1 MNLDNLKKL
10 VDEAGERTQ
19 KRVNTDLEIQKL
31 LKERNK
37 FIKRA
42 NEIGETIQ
50 NRQNNIFIEEL
61 TKALVL
67 VSTGVNSAC
76 PMPTEVTV

>member
-19 KRVNTDLEIQKL
+19 KRVSTDAQIQGL

-42 NEIGETIQ
+42 NEIGQAIQ
-50 NRQNNIFIEEL
+50 SRQNIIFIEEL
-61 TKALVL
+61 AKALEAVADEKGH
-67 VSTGVNSAC
+67 STNK
-76 PMPTEVTV
+76 

>member
-1 MNLDNLKKL
+1 LDNLKKL

-19 KRVNTDLEIQKL
+19 RRVSTDAEIQRLIK
-31 LKERNK
+31 KRNK

-42 NEIGETIQ
+42 NEVGETIQ

-61 TKALVL
+61 TKALKAVL
-67 VSTGVNSAC
+67 N
-76 PMPTEVTV
+76 EKEH

>member
-10 VDEAGERTQ
+10 IDEAGERTQ
-19 KRVNTDLEIQKL
+19 KRVSTDPEIKKL
-31 LKERNK
+31 LAERNK
-37 FIKRA
+37 FVKRA

-61 TKALVL
+61 SKALEKV
-67 VSTGVNSAC
+67 AD
-76 PMPTEVTV
+76 EKEH

>member
-1 MNLDNLKKL
+1 MDFYKLKKL

-19 KRVNTDLEIQKL
+19 KRVSTDAQIQGL

-61 TKALVL
+61 TKALEAVA
-67 VSTGVNSAC
+67 N
-76 PMPTEVTV
+76 EKKH

>member
-1 MNLDNLKKL
+1 MDFYKLKKL
-10 VDEAGERTQ
+10 VDEVGERTQ
-19 KRVNTDLEIQKL
+19 KRVSTDAQIQGL

-42 NEIGETIQ
+42 NEVGETIQ

-61 TKALVL
+61 TKALEAVA
-67 VSTGVNSAC
+67 N
-76 PMPTEVTV
+76 EKKH

>member
-1 MNLDNLKKL
+1 MDNLKKL

-19 KRVNTDLEIQKL
+19 RRVSTDAEIQRLIK
-31 LKERNK
+31 KRNK

-42 NEIGETIQ
+42 NEVGETIQ

-61 TKALVL
+61 TKALEAVA
-67 VSTGVNSAC
+67 N
-76 PMPTEVTV
+76 EKKH

>member
-19 KRVNTDLEIQKL
+19 KRVSTDPEIKKL
-31 LKERNK
+31 LAERNK

-42 NEIGETIQ
+42 NEVGETIQ

-61 TKALVL
+61 AKALEAVA
-67 VSTGVNSAC
+67 N
-76 PMPTEVTV
+76 EKEH

>member
-1 MNLDNLKKL
+1 M
-10 VDEAGERTQ
+10 
-19 KRVNTDLEIQKL
+19 NTDAEIQKL

-42 NEIGETIQ
+42 NEVGETIQ

-61 TKALVL
+61 TKALKAVL
-67 VSTGVNSAC
+67 N
-76 PMPTEVTV
+76 EKEH

>member
-1 MNLDNLKKL
+1 MDNLKKL

-19 KRVNTDLEIQKL
+19 RRVSTDAEIQRLIK
-31 LKERNK
+31 KRNK

-42 NEIGETIQ
+42 NEVGETIQ

-61 TKALVL
+61 TKALKAVL
-67 VSTGVNSAC
+67 N
-76 PMPTEVTV
+76 EKEH

>member
-19 KRVNTDLEIQKL
+19 KRVSTDAQIQGL

-37 FIKRA
+37 FVKRA
-42 NEIGETIQ
+42 NEIGEAIQ
-50 NRQNNIFIEEL
+50 SRQNSIFIEEL
-61 TKALVL
+61 AKALEAVANEKGY
-67 VSTGVNSAC
+67 SPSK
-76 PMPTEVTV
+76 

>member
-1 MNLDNLKKL
+1 MDFYKLKKL
-10 VDEAGERTQ
+10 VDEASERTQ
-19 KRVNTDLEIQKL
+19 KRVSTDAEIQRL

-61 TKALVL
+61 TKALEAIL
-67 VSTGVNSAC
+67 N
-76 PMPTEVTV
+76 EKRL

>member
-1 MNLDNLKKL
+1 MNLDNLEQL
-10 VDEAGERTQ
+10 VKEAGERTQ
-19 KRVNTDLEIQKL
+19 KRVSTDAEIQRL

-42 NEIGETIQ
+42 NEVGETIQ

-61 TKALVL
+61 SKALEAVL
-67 VSTGVNSAC
+67 NEKRC
-76 PMPTEVTV
+76 

>member
-1 MNLDNLKKL
+1 MNLEQL
-10 VDEAGERTQ
+10 VKEAGERAER
-19 KRVNTDLEIQKL
+19 RVSTDAEIQGL

-42 NEIGETIQ
+42 NEIGEAIQ

-61 TKALVL
+61 TKALKKAVL
-67 VSTGVNSAC
+67 N
-76 PMPTEVTV
+76 EKEH

>member
-1 MNLDNLKKL
+1 MNLEQL
-10 VDEAGERTQ
+10 VKEAGERAE
-19 KRVNTDLEIQKL
+19 KRMNTDAEIQKL

-42 NEIGETIQ
+42 NEVGETIQ

-61 TKALVL
+61 TKALEAIL
-67 VSTGVNSAC
+67 N
-76 PMPTEVTV
+76 EKRL

>member
-19 KRVNTDLEIQKL
+19 KRVSTDAQIQGL

-42 NEIGETIQ
+42 NEIGQAIQ
-50 NRQNNIFIEEL
+50 SRQNSIFIEEL
-61 TKALVL
+61 AKALEAVANEKGH
-67 VSTGVNSAC
+67 STNK
-76 PMPTEVTV
+76 

>member
-19 KRVNTDLEIQKL
+19 KRVSTDAQIQGL
-31 LKERNK
+31 LKKRNK

-42 NEIGETIQ
+42 NEIGEAIQ

-61 TKALVL
+61 TKALE
-67 VSTGVNSAC
+67 A
-76 PMPTEVTV
+76 VTK